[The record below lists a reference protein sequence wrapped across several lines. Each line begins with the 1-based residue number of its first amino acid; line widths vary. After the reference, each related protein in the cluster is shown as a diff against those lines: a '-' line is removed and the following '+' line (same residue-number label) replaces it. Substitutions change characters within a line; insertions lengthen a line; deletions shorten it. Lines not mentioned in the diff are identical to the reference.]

1 MRLEETVAI
10 PEARKL
16 LSDAERKVLDDA
28 FAANFHPL
36 APTAQDEPAFSKPYS
51 RIVVTAPDPIGLGHG
66 HGASHGH

>member
-36 APTAQDEPAFSKPYS
+36 APTAQ
-51 RIVVTAPDPIGLGHG
+51 T
-66 HGASHGH
+66 